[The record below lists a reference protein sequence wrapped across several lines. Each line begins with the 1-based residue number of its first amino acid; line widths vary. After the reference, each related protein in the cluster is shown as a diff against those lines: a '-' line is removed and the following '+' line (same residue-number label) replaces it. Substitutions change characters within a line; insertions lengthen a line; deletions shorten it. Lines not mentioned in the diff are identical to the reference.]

1 MRQVALI
8 GLLSFLTLLT
18 GSCTI
23 GDDSEEVVETTALPS
38 PSVSPSPQVLPSPTP
53 FASPT
58 EPAKQKTVPAAAGL
72 ISSLPSEERI
82 KQIAKGR
89 SDPFAAIPVQPEV
102 KVPNTPGGGRAV
114 PKPVPDIPGAVQP
127 SNKGNPGTTKTK
139 SQGTTTKKAT
149 PTKATTKKATPKKA
163 TPKKATPKKVTPKKA
178 TPKKATNPAPKV
190 SSPKVS
196 SPNLPPPSIKPPSS
210 GNQPDVDSPKEP
222 VLTPVPQFTP
232 ELPELPEATLA
243 KQIKVEG
250 VVQVNEQPS
259 AIVKVPNQ
267 PSQYVKEGQRLSNGR
282 VLVKRIE
289 ASRGPTPIVI
299 LEENGIEVAKRVGE
313 EPIGAP
319 EEGGSQT
326 AFIPVERLNL
336 SHSIQKS

>member
-1 MRQVALI
+1 MRQIALI
-8 GLLSFLTLLT
+8 GLLSFLTLFT

-23 GDDSEEVVETTALPS
+23 GDDTEEAVETTAIPS
-38 PSVSPSPQVLPSPTP
+38 PSASPSPQASPSPTP

-58 EPAKQKTVPAAAGL
+58 EPAKPQTAPAAAGL
-72 ISSLPSEERI
+72 ISSLPPDERF

-102 KVPNTPGGGRAV
+102 KVENRSGGGGAV
-114 PKPVPDIPGAVQP
+114 PRPVPDIPGAPQP
-127 SNKGNPGTTKTK
+127 QNKGNPGTNKTK
-139 SQGTTTKKAT
+139 SQGTT
-149 PTKATTKKATPKKA
+149 PKKA
-163 TPKKATPKKVTPKKA
+163 TPKTTTSKKTTPNKTTPKKA
-178 TPKKATNPAPKV
+178 TTPAPNV
-190 SSPKVS
+190 SPPKVS
-196 SPNLPPPSIKPPSS
+196 SPNVPPSS
-210 GNQPDVDSPKEP
+210 GKLPSSSTKPGVGSPTEP
-222 VLTPVPQFTP
+222 GLTPEPQFTP
-232 ELPELPEATLA
+232 DLPKLPEATLA

-250 VVQVNEQPS
+250 VVQVDNQPS

-326 AFIPVERLNL
+326 AFIPVQRLNT
-336 SHSIQKS
+336 SHSIKKS